1 MPDWFV
7 PRSFCKQLL
16 ELRSLLITLYGKK
29 TLTTPVALRHLPE
42 YRMTGKSIVLVLQPC
57 NIVFSTPE
65 SRALTQIYGSVRR
78 ILRVLFYFS
87 YIDLIHSL

>member
-1 MPDWFV
+1 
-7 PRSFCKQLL
+7 
-16 ELRSLLITLYGKK
+16 
-29 TLTTPVALRHLPE
+29 
-42 YRMTGKSIVLVLQPC
+42 MTGKSIVLVLQPC